1 MTEMSPV
8 RLRRW
13 TRQEY
18 DRMIE
23 AGVLTPE
30 DRVELIE
37 GEILTMTPRGSAHVT
52 AVSPATRSRRRAL
65 PGAAIAV
72 SDLLA

>member
-1 MTEMSPV
+1 MTDVSAV
-8 RLRRW
+8 QTRRW

-37 GEILTMTPRGSAHVT
+37 GGF
-52 AVSPATRSRRRAL
+52 
-65 PGAAIAV
+65 
-72 SDLLA
+72 